1 MTDFLAMPQVD
12 ARAAREAA
20 QWLIRLNGHNDQHG
34 QHGQHDQQ
42 QRQSGQQQRRGRQ
55 AGRPGDEDQQAARP
69 DSATVQAW
77 QAWRAA
83 DPVHEAAW
91 QRAELV
97 LRTLGM
103 VPPAIAAPV
112 LGRPAVDRRAAT
124 RVLAALI
131 IAGPAALAGY
141 ATVRAAPWQDWFANV
156 RTSTGEIR
164 TLMLDDGTSLAVNT
178 GTAVDVA
185 VDATTRLLRL
195 HHGEIHVAAAP
206 DRNNR
211 ARPLV
216 VQCASGSVHALG
228 ARFCVRA
235 NHGVLAPSAQ
245 VAALEGAV
253 QLRPARAPLQATV
266 LGAGWQAAMTEHAI
280 AMPAAVRGGVAA
292 WVHGVLLA
300 DDTPLADFVAELAR
314 YRSGVLRCDPALAR
328 LRVSGAFQLRDT
340 DNILQLLQRSLPVRI
355 RQRTRFWVSLEPA

>member
-1 MTDFLAMPQVD
+1 MTGILARPQVD

-20 QWLIRLNGHNDQHG
+20 QWLICLNGDDDQHG
-34 QHGQHDQQ
+34 QQQKQGGQH
-42 QRQSGQQQRRGRQ
+42 RQHGHEGHEGQQTG
-55 AGRPGDEDQQAARP
+55 RP

-83 DPVHEAAW
+83 DPAHEAAW
-91 QRAELV
+91 QRAELGI
-97 LRTLGM
+97 RTLGM
-103 VPPAIAAPV
+103 VPPVIAAPGR
-112 LGRPAVDRRAAT
+112 GRPGAAQRRAAT

-156 RTSTGEIR
+156 RTSTGQIR
-164 TLMLDDGTSLAVNT
+164 TLMLDDGTRLAVNT
-178 GTAVDVA
+178 DTAVDIA
-185 VDATTRLLRL
+185 FDATTRLLRL
-195 HHGEIHVAAAP
+195 HHGEIHVVTAP
-206 DRNNR
+206 DRSDP

-216 VQCASGSVHALG
+216 VQTASGCIRALG
-228 ARFCVRA
+228 TAFCVRA

-245 VAALEGAV
+245 VAVIEGAV
-253 QLRPARAPLQATV
+253 ALRPARAPQQATV
-266 LGAGWQAAMTEHAI
+266 LGAGWQATLTEHAS
-280 AMPAAVRGGVAA
+280 ATPTAVRAGLAA
-292 WVHGVLLA
+292 WVNGVLLA

-314 YRSGVLRCDPALAR
+314 YRPGVVRCDPALAR

-340 DNILQLLQRSLPVRI
+340 DNILQLLQRSLPVRV